1 MYSFLLIDGKHNSVE
16 VPISHCTELLKRIR
30 TEDINKNKS
39 RNELNASVTRFLEK
53 NGDRYPGRRKI
64 QDVKI

>member
-16 VPISHCTELLKRIR
+16 VPISQCTELLKRIR
-30 TEDINKNKS
+30 VEDINKNKS

-53 NGDRYPGRRKI
+53 NGDAYPGRRKI